1 MNSRHLLAGALIAV
15 IGAAYYFC
23 HTEVNP
29 VTGEKQHVTLTPAD
43 EVAIGLQSAP
53 RMAAEM
59 GGLSP
64 VREAQEYVRRIGQK
78 VVAGSE
84 AKSAPYPFDFHLLA
98 DHETVNAFALPGGQ
112 IFLTAGLFEKLSS
125 EGELAGVLGH
135 EIGHV
140 VHRHAAEHLAK
151 QQFTQVLIGAAAV
164 AGSNDRSDG
173 RQAAAIAAVVG
184 EVVNLRFSRQD
195 ELEADASGVK
205 ALGDAG
211 YDPRSLAKVMEVLK
225 RASGGSG
232 RPDFLSTHPDP
243 GDRLQRIDAEI
254 ARLYPSGVPPSLTTG
269 DVAAFSAV
277 RAQVAGASG
286 RGSSELPPAGGEGR
300 EREER

>member
-1 MNSRHLLAGALIAV
+1 MNSRRLLVGIVIAV

-29 VTGEKQHVTLTPAD
+29 VTGEKQHITLTPQD

-64 VREAQEYVRRIGQK
+64 VREAQDYVRRIGQK

-84 AKSAPYPFDFHLLA
+84 AKAAPYPFDFHLLA

-112 IFLTAGLFEKLSS
+112 IFLTAGLFEKLGS

-164 AGSNDRSDG
+164 AGSSDRSDG

-195 ELEADASGVK
+195 ELEADAAGVK
-205 ALGDAG
+205 ALGEAG

-225 RASGGSG
+225 SVSGRSG

-254 ARLYPSGVPPSLTTG
+254 ARLYPSGVPSNLGTG
-269 DVAAFSAV
+269 DAAAFSAI
-277 RAQVAGASG
+277 RGRVAAAAG
-286 RGSSELPPAGGEGR
+286 RSPDELPAGGEGR
-300 EREER
+300 TQPEQK

>member
-1 MNSRHLLAGALIAV
+1 MNSRRLLAGIVIAV

-29 VTGEKQHVTLTPAD
+29 VTGEKQHITLTPQD
-43 EVAIGLQSAP
+43 EIAIGLQSAP

-64 VREAQEYVRRIGQK
+64 VRDAQEYVRRIGQK

-84 AKSAPYPFDFHLLA
+84 AKNAPYPFDFHLLA

-112 IFLTAGLFEKLSS
+112 VFLTSGLFEKLGS

-164 AGSNDRSDG
+164 AGSSDRSDG

-195 ELEADASGVK
+195 ELEADAAGVK

-225 RASGGSG
+225 SVSGRPG

-254 ARLYPSGVPPSLTTG
+254 AKMYPSGVPPNLGTG
-269 DVAAFSAV
+269 DTAAFEAV
-277 RAQVAGASG
+277 RAQVAAAPA
-286 RGSSELPPAGGEGR
+286 RGPDMPTGGEGGG
-300 EREER
+300 EPQEK

>member
-1 MNSRHLLAGALIAV
+1 MNSRRLLAAALLAIV
-15 IGAAYYFC
+15 GAAYYFC
-23 HTEVNP
+23 RTEVNP
-29 VTGEKQHVTLTPAD
+29 VTGEKQHVALTPAD
-43 EVAIGLQSAP
+43 EVAVGLQAAP
-53 RMAAEM
+53 RMAAEF

-64 VREAQEYVRRIGQK
+64 VQEAQEYVRSVGGK

-112 IFLTAGLFEKLSS
+112 VFLTSALLERLGS

-164 AGSNDRSDG
+164 AGSDDRSDG
-173 RQAAAIAAVVG
+173 RQAAAVAAVVG
-184 EVVNLRFSRQD
+184 AVANLRFSRND

-205 ALGDAG
+205 ALGESG
-211 YDPRSLAKVMEVLK
+211 YDPRALVSVMEVLE
-225 RASGGSG
+225 RAGGGSR

-243 GDRLQRIDAEI
+243 GDRKQRIEAEI
-254 ARLYPSGVPPSLTTG
+254 ARLYPSGVPAQLARG
-269 DVAAFSAV
+269 DAARFAAIRQRVAAAP
-277 RAQVAGASG
+277 AAS
-286 RGSSELPPAGGEGR
+286 RSLPEESGGTEPQ
-300 EREER
+300 EK